1 MRRSKVGPPDEYHVL
16 SLHGE
21 VKFTKLVN
29 RRNSSSARTGPRPAG
44 GMVTASAPAPPRWSL
59 VDAVLMIAIALTG
72 GLLIMIA
79 GEALFH
85 AACGLIF
92 AAVAAY
98 TLVQAQLAVRR
109 DRQYAWFACTA
120 VVGLLFLY
128 WALQVVFRLP
138 NPKKEIG
145 CGGVKYID
153 QDGNH
158 IEDPWAAHDGPGSM
172 RTEL

>member
-1 MRRSKVGPPDEYHVL
+1 
-16 SLHGE
+16 
-21 VKFTKLVN
+21 
-29 RRNSSSARTGPRPAG
+29 
-44 GMVTASAPAPPRWSL
+44 
-59 VDAVLMIAIALTG
+59 MIAIALTG

-98 TLVQAQLAVRR
+98 TLVQAQMAVRR
-109 DRQYAWFACTA
+109 DRQYAWLVCTA

-158 IEDPWAAHDGPGSM
+158 IDDPWAAHDGPGSL

>member
-1 MRRSKVGPPDEYHVL
+1 MCSRSYF
-16 SLHGE
+16 HGD
-21 VKFTKLVN
+21 VKSIFHETCFPTQP
-29 RRNSSSARTGPRPAG
+29 ARTGPTGTRA

-145 CGGVKYID
+145 CGGVRYID

-158 IEDPWAAHDGPGSM
+158 IEDPWAAQDGPGSL

>member
-1 MRRSKVGPPDEYHVL
+1 MNYCNRKVDFTTPPFPAADRPARQMG
-16 SLHGE
+16 SA
-21 VKFTKLVN
+21 
-29 RRNSSSARTGPRPAG
+29 SASSAG
-44 GMVTASAPAPPRWSL
+44 GAAPAPPRWSL

-98 TLVQAQLAVRR
+98 TLVQAQMAVRR
-109 DRQYAWFACTA
+109 DRQYAWLVCTA

-158 IEDPWAAHDGPGSM
+158 IDDPWAAHDGPGSL